1 MNRGQA
7 RGSTRG
13 GRGSANRGQG
23 RGNLR
28 DGRHSQFTVR
38 RSPVIYKP

>member
-7 RGSTRG
+7 RGSR
-13 GRGSANRGQG
+13 RGSANRGQG
-23 RGNLR
+23 RGNHQ
-28 DGRHSQFTVR
+28 DDRHSQPTVR